1 MGIWPNTFLAIL
13 GVGIAAFLGTAA
25 GNAQEEEAP
34 QVQRISLKSGETIE
48 LRNVSFIRNC
58 RSILKETPIIE
69 VLEGPEE
76 LTLTIKPAM
85 VMRRSDNCSN
95 PVAGGIVV
103 ATAKDIKTP
112 KEARL
117 TYRVKYKT
125 LEGDRQI
132 ARVYMVSLF
141 P

>member
-1 MGIWPNTFLAIL
+1 MRIRPNAPFVIL
-13 GVGIAAFLGTAA
+13 GVGIATFVGSARAA
-25 GNAQEEEAP
+25 AQEELP
-34 QVQRISLKSGETIE
+34 RISLKSGEIVE
-48 LRNVSFIRNC
+48 LRNVSFTRNC
-58 RSILKETPIIE
+58 RSILKETPVIE

-76 LTLTIKPAM
+76 LTLTIKPAT
-85 VMRRSDNCSN
+85 VVLRSDNCSN

-103 ATAKDIKTP
+103 ATAKDVKAP
-112 KEARL
+112 KEAKL

-132 ARVYMVSLF
+132 ARVYLVSLF

>member
-1 MGIWPNTFLAIL
+1 MRNRPNALFVIL
-13 GVGIAAFLGTAA
+13 GVGIATLVGSARAA
-25 GNAQEEEAP
+25 AQEELP
-34 QVQRISLKSGETIE
+34 RISLKSGETVE
-48 LRNVSFIRNC
+48 LRNVSFTRNC
-58 RSILKETPIIE
+58 RSILKETPVVE

-76 LTLTIKPAM
+76 LTLTIKPAT
-85 VMRRSDNCSN
+85 VVLRSDNCSN

-103 ATAKDIKTP
+103 ATAKDVKAP
-112 KEARL
+112 KEAKL

-132 ARVYMVSLF
+132 ARVYLVSLF